1 MKTSRVKAYYQ
12 DYMWAVNKYGYRHLI
27 DCYKNPSCAK
37 MRAERAIVAEIYSKD
52 GYGYS
57 VISYN
62 TSIFTCGYLFDR
74 DGEVWFAVHTPNY
87 YGEMKVEED

>member
-1 MKTSRVKAYYQ
+1 MKTSQVKSYYES
-12 DYMWAVNKYGYRHLI
+12 YRYAVNKYGYRSI
-27 DCYKNPSCAK
+27 YDCYKNPSCAK
-37 MRAERAIVAEIYSKD
+37 MRAERAIANEIYSKD

-62 TSIFTCGYLFDR
+62 TSIFTCGYLFNR
-74 DGEVWFAVHTPNY
+74 DDELWFAVHTPSY

>member
-12 DYMWAVNKYGYRHLI
+12 DYTRAVNKYGYRYI
-27 DCYKNPSCAK
+27 SDCYNNPSCAK
-37 MRAERAIVAEIYSKD
+37 MRAERAIADEIYSKG

-62 TSIFTCGYLFDR
+62 TSIFTCGYLFNR
-74 DGEVWFAVHTPNY
+74 DGKQWFAIHTPSY

>member
-12 DYMWAVNKYGYRHLI
+12 DYMRAVNKYGYRYLC
-27 DCYKNPSCAK
+27 DCYNRPSCAK
-37 MRAERAIVAEIYSKD
+37 MSAERAIIDEMCSKD

-62 TSIFTCGYLFDR
+62 TTMFTCGYLFNRND
-74 DGEVWFAVHTPNY
+74 ELWFAVHTPSY
-87 YGEMKVEED
+87 YGEMKVEEE